1 MSIRIIITSMLVIN
15 SVVGFVKI
23 ATFNSIYTKL
33 KSYNDKLQYVDTF
46 TQFLDNSYLNNINS
60 YTVFLN
66 NSKVVNKT
74 SNYRLQEIIDY
85 NSYLNMR
92 LRK

>member
-1 MSIRIIITSMLVIN
+1 MLVIN

-23 ATFNSIYTKL
+23 ATFNNIYTKL

-46 TQFLDNSYLNNINS
+46 TQFLDNSCLNNINS